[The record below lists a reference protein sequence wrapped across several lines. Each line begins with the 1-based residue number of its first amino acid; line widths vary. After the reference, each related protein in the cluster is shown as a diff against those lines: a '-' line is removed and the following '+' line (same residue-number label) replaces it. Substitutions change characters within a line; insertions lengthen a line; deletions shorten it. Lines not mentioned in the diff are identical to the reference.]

1 MTGRPLH
8 RQNVSQHPATGQKNR
23 KRHQEVPPTSPQPL
37 ELPEG
42 RVSGCPPTSSAFES
56 LSPPA
61 PAVPAPKLEEAW
73 AAAWKSAAP
82 PQNPGWGWG
91 GGGKLQSCSC
101 NMLKKKKKKGHF
113 PQNQSGSP
121 HPSELCAVHLDHRLP
136 LTLLC
141 QGDLALGPWL
151 GVFPLMLACGGAAAP
166 ASSTPQ
172 VYPPPRGVKN

>member
-1 MTGRPLH
+1 MPYSITASSVTGRPLH

-101 NMLKKKKKKGHF
+101 NMLKKKKKKATSPNTRVAPLI
-113 PQNQSGSP
+113 PQSFARSTLTTGSP
-121 HPSELCAVHLDHRLP
+121 SLCSAKGTWLLD
-136 LTLLC
+136 
-141 QGDLALGPWL
+141 LGWGYFL
-151 GVFPLMLACGGAAAP
+151 SC
-166 ASSTPQ
+166 
-172 VYPPPRGVKN
+172 